1 MLFKNLISKNLKNV
15 SKQSTYLFAN
25 QSNRAV
31 SSSSELTN
39 ILFDDKTGL
48 ASLKLSNAP
57 VNSFSK
63 NFLMSV
69 TADFKSL
76 EANSDVKGILL
87 SSAFEG
93 RVFSAG
99 FDILEMFNKPEEDL
113 RAFWSAV
120 HEWYFQVFGS
130 KKPIVAA
137 INGHSPAGGCALSL
151 MCDYRVMAEDRVI
164 GLNETQ
170 LGIVAPFFFADLM
183 ERAIGT
189 RNTELALLA
198 GTLFKSQDAQKI
210 GLVDRVVPLEE
221 VEKTAT
227 NQLLMMSKIPQPAYG
242 ITKELMRGNTLRK
255 LDATREA
262 DIQVFVDLIQKPIVQ
277 KAIAMYLQQLK
288 KKKSK

>member
-1 MLFKNLISKNLKNV
+1 MLCKNFVSKNFKKI
-15 SKQSTYLFAN
+15 SKQSINLLAI
-25 QSNRAV
+25 QNRRSL

-39 ILFDDKTGL
+39 ITFDDKTGL

-69 TADFKSL
+69 TSDLKSL
-76 EANSDVKGILL
+76 ETNSDVKGILL
-87 SSAFEG
+87 TSAFEG

-120 HEWYFQVFGS
+120 HGWYFQVFGS

-183 ERAIGT
+183 ERAVGT
-189 RNTELALLA
+189 RNTELALLC

-210 GLVDRVVPLEE
+210 GLVDRVVKLEE
-221 VEKTAT
+221 VEQTAMK
-227 NQLLMMSKIPQPAYG
+227 QLLMMSKIPQPAYG
-242 ITKELMRGNTLRK
+242 ITKQLMRGDSLRK
-255 LDATREA
+255 LDASREE